1 MSHGWRPEVLLSR
14 LRGLLSPLRGEE
26 GVAVVL
32 TLTVMTIGLA
42 LASVGSVAAMSSMRN
57 ASRDS
62 DDKRAFAA
70 AEAGIDQAMLRQN
83 KILATDAFPC
93 LVLGATQDLIPGGT
107 GGNGWCPEQ
116 SGSVQEGDF
125 TYTVK
130 PATLVGTLQGQRR
143 ITIISEGTAGG
154 ETRRLA
160 VDAIASTGFP
170 AFAEASVVG
179 LDSFVVD
186 GNGAINADSG
196 TNGDVVLDGNAQIC
210 GNVIHGVGRA
220 VNATSNAGICSGFTI
235 TESTLSLSP
244 PDPGSS
250 WDENDNGRFFAED
263 TKTGNVNWNASTREL
278 SISGNSALTLG
289 GSTYSFC
296 KVDISGKGKLL
307 IAAGAVV
314 RIYFASPEQCGYS
327 GGVEQL
333 SVTGNG
339 EISATTGDAGD
350 VGLLFVG
357 SDTLPT
363 TVKLAGNG
371 KANELM
377 VYAPRSDLQV
387 SGNGNYTG
395 AMAGKTFVDTGN
407 GTITGDASVLDFE
420 IGVST
425 NYRPEKFVECIG
437 PLGVS
442 DPSAGC

>member
-1 MSHGWRPEVLLSR
+1 MDVGRNHAARER
-14 LRGLLSPLRGEE
+14 LRGLLGPLGAEE
-26 GVAVVL
+26 GVAVAL
-32 TLTVMTIGLA
+32 VMMVMSIGLA
-42 LASVGSVAAMSSMRN
+42 LAGVGSVAAMSSMQN

-70 AEAGIDQAMLRQN
+70 AEAGIEQALLRQN
-83 KILATDAFPC
+83 KILATDTFPC
-93 LVLGATQDLIPGGT
+93 LVLGATQELIPGYP
-107 GGNGWCPEQ
+107 GGNGWCPQQ
-116 SGSVQEGDF
+116 SGTVQDGDF
-125 TYTVK
+125 NYAVK
-130 PATLVGTLQGQRR
+130 PATLVGALEGQRR
-143 ITIISEGTAGG
+143 ITIVSEGTANG
-154 ETRRLA
+154 ETRRVA

-170 AFAEASVVG
+170 AFADASVVG

-186 GNGAINADSG
+186 GNGIINADAG
-196 TNGDVVLDGNAQIC
+196 TNADIQLNKNAQLCGNAL
-210 GNVIHGVGRA
+210 HGVGRGLLVKDSA
-220 VNATSNAGICSGFTI
+220 SLCSGFTV
-235 TESTLSLSP
+235 TEGALALSP

-263 TKTGNVNWNASTREL
+263 TKSGSVNWDSSTREL
-278 SISGNSALTLG
+278 SITGNSALTLG
-289 GSTYSFC
+289 GATYSFC

-307 IAAGAVV
+307 VASGAVV
-314 RIYFASPEQCGYS
+314 RIYFHSPEQCGYS
-327 GGVEQL
+327 GGTEQL

-357 SDTLPT
+357 SDTLAT

-371 KANELM
+371 KANEMM
-377 VYAPRSDLQV
+377 VYAPRSDVKV

-407 GTITGDASVLDFE
+407 GTISGDDSVLDFE

-425 NYRPEKFVECIG
+425 NYRPEKFIECVG

-442 DPSAGC
+442 DPSTGC